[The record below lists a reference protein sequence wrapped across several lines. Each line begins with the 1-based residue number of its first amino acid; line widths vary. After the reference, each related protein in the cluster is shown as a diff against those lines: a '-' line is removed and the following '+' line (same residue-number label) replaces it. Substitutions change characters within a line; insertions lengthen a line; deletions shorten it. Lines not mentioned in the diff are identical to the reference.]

1 YAVTITPSK
10 GSREEIRKYTVPVSM
25 ELKVKNEQLIE
36 IGAQLASGFLDLK
49 EVLRLRG
56 LRGAQQYLL
65 RELQNVY
72 ESQGII
78 IDDRHFEVIIRKMSD
93 KVRIKDPG
101 DTTFLIGEVVDRVR
115 FEDENSKTIA
125 AGGEPAT
132 AEVVLLGI
140 SQAAFHT
147 DSWLSAASFENT
159 SNVLTEAAVLGKVDH
174 LIGLKENVIIGR
186 LIPTSPER
194 AHIEAAA

>member
-1 YAVTITPSK
+1 
-10 GSREEIRKYTVPVSM
+10 M